1 MIQQA
6 YVEVVSTR
14 RVDDLVKAL
23 GCEGTSKSQVSRIC
37 SELDGVVDSF
47 LDRPLDGGPYR
58 YLWLDALTQK
68 VREAGRI
75 VNVSVVV
82 ATAVNA
88 EGRREIVGMDVGTS
102 EDGAFWLAF
111 LRSVA
116 DRGLSGVELVTSDA
130 HRGLREAIATVFAE
144 ASCQRCRTHYDTPTR
159 LVQSILR
166 CSRDSVEPWRS
177 GSLASHRLCSPPRAR
192 TKPAGG

>member
-1 MIQQA
+1 M
-6 YVEVVSTR
+6 
-14 RVDDLVKAL
+14 
-23 GCEGTSKSQVSRIC
+23 
-37 SELDGVVDSF
+37 VDSF

-58 YLWLDALTQK
+58 YLWLDALTQQ

-144 ASCQRCRTHYDTPTR
+144 ASCQRCRTHYDTRTR